1 MSKYSNTEIQDRLGL
16 TKAAEARYN
25 VTQVTGLAYGSAA
38 EAAADVPEEMRTGN
52 MVMEFKS
59 TDGNW
64 YMVKYQPAPASNQ

>member
-1 MSKYSNTEIQDRLGL
+1 MSKYSNTEIQDRLNL

-25 VTQVTGLAYGSAA
+25 VTQVTGLTYGSAA
-38 EAAADVPEEMRTGN
+38 EAAADVPEEMRTEN

-64 YMVKYQPAPASNQ
+64 YTVKYQSPSSSNV

>member
-1 MSKYSNTEIQDRLGL
+1 MSNYSTSEIQDRLNL

-25 VTQVTGLAYGSAA
+25 VTQVTGKSYGSAA
-38 EAAADVPEEMRTGN
+38 EAAADVPEEMRTEN

-64 YMVKYQPAPASNQ
+64 YIVKYQEQTA

>member
-1 MSKYSNTEIQDRLGL
+1 MSNYSTSEIQDRLNL

-25 VTQVTGLAYGSAA
+25 VTQVTGLTYGSAA

-64 YMVKYQPAPASNQ
+64 YTVKYQPASTSNA

>member
-1 MSKYSNTEIQDRLGL
+1 MSKYSNIEIQDRLNL

-25 VTQVTGLAYGSAA
+25 VTQVTGLTYGNAA
-38 EAAADVPEEMRTGN
+38 EAAADVPEEMRTEN

-64 YMVKYQPAPASNQ
+64 YTVKYQPASTSNE